1 MRLDHAGR
9 AADSQVRTPRFDQ
22 ISAGFSFSERCFSV
36 SSATRPVHT
45 TLVTGLYP
53 FEHGIQGQQDQH
65 VREGAP
71 RLFRQCSARG
81 MNAAILSEAPT
92 IFTGLDLG
100 ASVGLLD
107 ADATGGIRQVEHW
120 LGTSH
125 AASRCLLLHYWS
137 AHTPYGAADGKA
149 LGETADLLRQG
160 NVAEIRRRYR
170 HAVEQVFEN
179 KVAPLLEKLDLTRW
193 SVMLFGDHGESWTP
207 DEYYHGMTVHNR
219 VLRVPLYVHVPFTGN
234 PTPGAGGIVSLIDLY
249 ATACNLLDL
258 PRQDD
263 GFGIDLFGPA
273 LSDAS
278 ATASYRMAEIRPGRD
293 AVDDRVLVVPE
304 SSPDGPADVRWCVF
318 DATYRLCGQRE
329 EWHLET
335 QWTEQPVVEEMAARA
350 VPYLTAREAFHCG
363 SAWTNRALAQA
374 AGADEDV
381 LRQRLRALG
390 YL

>member
-1 MRLDHAGR
+1 M
-9 AADSQVRTPRFDQ
+9 
-22 ISAGFSFSERCFSV
+22 
-36 SSATRPVHT
+36 HT

-107 ADATGGIRQVEHW
+107 ADATGGLHQVEHW
-120 LGTSH
+120 LSTSH

-137 AHTPYGAADGKA
+137 AHTPYGATDGKA

-234 PTPGAGGIVSLIDLY
+234 PAPGAGGIVSLIDLY

-273 LSDAS
+273 ITDAS
-278 ATASYRMAEIRPGRD
+278 ATASHRMAEIRPGREM
-293 AVDDRVLVVPE
+293 ADDSMLVVQPYQ
-304 SSPDGPADVRWCVF
+304 DGPADVRWSVF
-318 DATYRLCGQRE
+318 DASYRLRGEGE

-350 VPYLTAREAFHCG
+350 VPYLAAREAFHHG
-363 SAWTNRALAQA
+363 SSWANRPLAQA